1 MQTPVLFAA
10 VSASVFASIAIDH
23 DDDVDVEVVTDDD
36 EADGDDELPDCSSG
50 KYGAA
55 GGSECAGVPCTTCG
69 RA

>member
-36 EADGDDELPDCSSG
+36 EADEMMNCQIAL
-50 KYGAA
+50 AA
-55 GGSECAGVPCTTCG
+55 NMVRLAVVCRCALYDL
-69 RA
+69 